1 MASEREN
8 FNLFGPSYL
17 TPMDWNNS
25 HHRKSI
31 AASLVQGVYTLECD
45 RKQNRQG
52 PQALAPAW
60 WEFFNFGLTQVLVDD
75 DDKSYF
81 GAIYEFRFPY
91 PYPNHIGQG
100 PPRYVIAFRG
110 TTNKSGN
117 RTQDYKLNL
126 QFIVNNLEKS
136 PRFQAGMEAVRN
148 TVHKANGPGNA
159 WLAGHSTGS
168 SIALLI
174 GRNMVKMGMH
184 LETYLFNSPFASPPI
199 ERIKNEKLK
208 HGLRLANSV
217 VTAGLAIAANGGHR
231 PTPRENDPFI
241 VLSTWIPYLF
251 VNPSDPICSEYVGY
265 FEHREKMEKM
275 GVGKIGKISTQ
286 HSIGSIVS
294 NARGKDSEP
303 IHLLPS
309 AYLTINL
316 SPSEGFKEAHG
327 IHQWWKPDLQ
337 FNYKLYQHK

>member
-1 MASEREN
+1 MKFLCSFRI
-8 FNLFGPSYL
+8 F
-17 TPMDWNNS
+17 DRNNS

-117 RTQDYKLNL
+117 RTEDYKLNL

-174 GRNMVKMGMH
+174 GRNMVM
-184 LETYLFNSPFASPPI
+184 
-199 ERIKNEKLK
+199 LK
-208 HGLRLANSV
+208 I
-217 VTAGLAIAANGGHR
+217 T
-231 PTPRENDPFI
+231 
-241 VLSTWIPYLF
+241 
-251 VNPSDPICSEYVGY
+251 
-265 FEHREKMEKM
+265 
-275 GVGKIGKISTQ
+275 
-286 HSIGSIVS
+286 
-294 NARGKDSEP
+294 
-303 IHLLPS
+303 
-309 AYLTINL
+309 
-316 SPSEGFKEAHG
+316 
-327 IHQWWKPDLQ
+327 
-337 FNYKLYQHK
+337 

>member
-1 MASEREN
+1 MQDVASTSKPTSQRDLRKIFERSMASEEGN
-8 FNLFGPSYL
+8 FYLSGPSYL
-17 TPMDWNNS
+17 TPIDWNNS

-60 WEFFNFGLTQVLVDD
+60 
-75 DDKSYF
+75 
-81 GAIYEFRFPY
+81 FPY
-91 PYPNHIGQG
+91 PYPNYIGQG

-110 TTNKSGN
+110 ATNKSAN

-136 PRFQAGMEAVRN
+136 RRFQAGMEAVTN
-148 TVHKANGPGNA
+148 IVHEANGPGNA

-174 GRNMVKMGMH
+174 GRNMVKMGIH
-184 LETYLFNSPFASPPI
+184 LDTYLFNPPFASPI
-199 ERIKNEKLK
+199 ELIKNDKLK
-208 HGLRLANSV
+208 HGLRLAKSV
-217 VTAGLAIAANGGHR
+217 LTAGLAIAANGGHW
-231 PTPRENDPFI
+231 PTPHENDPFI
-241 VLSTWIPYLF
+241 MLSRWIPYLF
-251 VNPSDPICSEYVGY
+251 VNPTDPICSEYVGY
-265 FEHREKMEKM
+265 FEQREKMEKM
-275 GVGKIGKISTQ
+275 GAGKIGKISTQ
-286 HSIGSIVS
+286 HSIGSSIVS
-294 NARGKDSEP
+294 SARGKDSEP

-327 IHQWWKPDLQ
+327 IHQWWKPNLQ